1 MRNLILILLFLI
13 SIVTASGQTG
23 PAGVGSALNN
33 LLWLDANQMG
43 LNDND
48 AVATWLDISGN
59 VNHATQITG
68 SKQPIFKVNQ
78 VNNLPSVQFDGSNDN
93 LELTT
98 HITTSAITFFIVYK
112 HDNSTQD
119 GVFNVQKH
127 ALTDKANLAYLMSLT
142 PTSTHYV
149 TKPSNLFS
157 IISSRSSALGAGTRI
172 QISNNGSLRLSNRA
186 DFLSLSK
193 SIIGS
198 RWKTNNTADTYL
210 DGDISELIIYDE
222 DLSLAERTI
231 ILESLGA
238 KYNFTVSP
246 GIYSYKATHPNDV
259 IGIGMESD
267 GSNTSAKGRGSITIS
282 NPSSLSTGDYLLIG
296 HDGGAFT
303 TSVDVPLGTAQR
315 FNRTWRVDETGETGT
330 LDIQFDLGA
339 NGFSADG
346 NYVLL
351 IENNDGVFNNGD
363 VVNYISGRSYDAGN
377 ATVSFTN
384 IPFSDGDYF
393 TLAEETSP
401 NISISS
407 GDWTDPSVWSCGCLP
422 GATESAKIKA
432 THTITVNTSSSIE
445 NLEIDVGGTLILDL
459 ADPSP
464 TLDIHGDWTVNGS
477 FVSNSGTIDATSVA
491 TPQSFYNSSG
501 SSISLANL
509 SVNNAGGLSIAS
521 GDWTLSGNLQVS
533 SGGLDVSSANSFT
546 LISNNEQT
554 SQILTSMSNAFIGDF
569 TIQRFIGD
577 RNAGWC
583 NISAP
588 ISNSIFNDLDDDGLF
603 ISGIGGV
610 NGTANRV
617 GTGLFYSIRNYNPH
631 TDAEENITSK
641 DASMVKTSGYNL
653 YLQTSALPNPTPTF
667 TSNTIAWTGTP
678 NNGDVQT
685 PFSNQINTGWN
696 LLGNP
701 YHSHID
707 WDLAR
712 GTQNAI
718 SESYY
723 VWNTDNGSYDFET
736 GGAKRSVAPEQ
747 GFWVFQSSPGG
758 RYVTFKESNKVN
770 SNSSAFFR
778 TRKPFNQPEFSL
790 KSKVNNF
797 KHSMYIRPDF
807 YATDGLDELDAP
819 FLKSHMEDAPA
830 ITSRA
835 KNSEMKLISNSFNPL
850 KESQIIPI
858 SIYAGVSGDHEITT
872 DNIDELYDNYSC
884 IYLKDKLNDQIIDL
898 IVDPIYNFDTQK
910 GYFDRF
916 ELILSNNFNSCQKI
930 IKNQTFVQ
938 NLDYK
943 LKLRNSHN
951 QWYLDYTLGEEI
963 TQVRVQIF
971 NMAGQQVKNETSTS
985 LVNSGS
991 IPIDNLDGL
1000 NGIYLIH
1007 IVTKNKILSKRI
1019 KL

>member
-1 MRNLILILLFLI
+1 MRNLIILLLFSMSL
-13 SIVTASGQTG
+13 VTISGQTG
-23 PAGVGSALNN
+23 PAGVGSAANN
-33 LLWLDANQMG
+33 ILWLDANQTG
-43 LNDND
+43 LTNNDP
-48 AVATWLDISGN
+48 VGSWLDISGN
-59 VNHATQITG
+59 VNHATQTTG
-68 SKQPIFKVNQ
+68 SKQPIFRLNQ

-127 ALTDKANLAYLMSLT
+127 SLTDKAGLSYVMSLS

-149 TKPSNLFS
+149 PKTNNVFS
-157 IISSRSSALGAGTRI
+157 IVSSKSSALGTGTRI
-172 QISNNGSLRLSNRA
+172 EISNNGSPRLSTRR

-198 RWKTNNTADTYL
+198 RWKASNTADTYL
-210 DGDISELIIYDE
+210 DGDISELIIYNE
-222 DLSLAERTI
+222 DLSVANRTI

-246 GIYSYKATHPNDV
+246 GIYSYRATHDNNV
-259 IGIGMESD
+259 IGIGMEAD
-267 GSNTSAKGRGSITIS
+267 GSNTSAKGRGSVTIS
-282 NPSSLSTGDYLLIG
+282 NPSLLSTGEYLLIG
-296 HDGGAFT
+296 HDGLPFS
-303 TSVDVPLGTAQR
+303 TSVDVPAGITKR

-339 NGFSADG
+339 NGFSAAG

-351 IENNDGVFNNGD
+351 IEYNDGVFNNGD

-377 ATVSFTN
+377 ATISFTN

-401 NISISS
+401 NVSISS
-407 GDWTDPSVWSCGCLP
+407 GDWTDPSVWSCSCVP
-422 GATESAKIKA
+422 GATENAKIKA
-432 THTITVNTSSSIE
+432 THTITVKTNSSIE
-445 NLEIDVGGTLILDL
+445 NLEINAGGTLILDP

-477 FVSNSGTIDATSVA
+477 FVSNSGMIDATSVA
-491 TPQSFYNSSG
+491 TPQSFYNPSG
-501 SSISLANL
+501 SSISLTNL

-521 GDWTLSGNLQVS
+521 GDWALSGNLQVS

-546 LISNNEQT
+546 LISNNERT

-641 DASMVKTSGYNL
+641 DARMVQTSGYNL
-653 YLQTSALPNPTPTF
+653 YLQTSTLPNPTPTF
-667 TSNTIAWTGTP
+667 TGKIIDWTGTL

-685 PFSNQINTGWN
+685 PFTNQISTGWN

-712 GTQNAI
+712 GAQTAI

-723 VWNTDNGSYDFET
+723 VWNTENGSYDFET
-736 GGAKRSVAPEQ
+736 GVKRSIAPEQ
-747 GFWVFQSSPGG
+747 GFWVYQNLPGG
-758 RYVTFKESNKVN
+758 RYLTFKESNKVN
-770 SNSSAFFR
+770 SNSSTFYR
-778 TRKPFNQPEFSL
+778 TRRPINYPEFSL

-819 FLKSHMEDAPA
+819 FLKSLMEDAPA

-850 KESQIIPI
+850 NESQIIPI

-872 DNIDELYDNYSC
+872 DNIDGLYDNYSC

-898 IVDPIYNFDTQK
+898 IVDPTYNFDTQK

-916 ELILSNNFNSCQKI
+916 ELILSNSFNSCQKI

-938 NLDYK
+938 NLDSK
-943 LKLRNSHN
+943 LELRNSHN

-971 NMAGQQVKNETSTS
+971 NLAGQQVKKQTFAS
-985 LVNSGS
+985 LINSGS

-1007 IVTKNKILSKRI
+1007 IVTKNKILSKPI